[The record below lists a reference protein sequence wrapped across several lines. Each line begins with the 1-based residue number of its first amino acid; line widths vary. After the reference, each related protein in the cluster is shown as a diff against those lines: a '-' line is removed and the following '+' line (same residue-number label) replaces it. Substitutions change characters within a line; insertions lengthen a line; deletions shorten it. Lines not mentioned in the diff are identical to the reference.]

1 MNQQIESY
9 LRLNQEEHNLDISS
23 LCGRLA
29 EYSQIDASLYDKYH
43 VRRGLRYGDGS
54 GVAAGI
60 TRICSV
66 HGYIIDEGI
75 RTPIPGELIYRGYDI
90 NDLVENAEKEDRFVF
105 EEVVHLLL
113 FGQLPT
119 KKELFECEQALSLR
133 RELPPG
139 FLVDSI
145 MQSPSK
151 NIMNKLARSILS
163 LYSYDENPDRTTLED
178 EMRIALNLI
187 AKMPNLMNGAYQTKR
202 HKFDNASMVMHQ
214 LRPEEKTAESILS
227 LLRNDRSY
235 TKKEAQLLDVML
247 ALHAEHGGGNN
258 STFACRVATSSG
270 TDPYAAYASAI
281 NSLKGPRHG
290 GANIKV
296 MEMLDDIKEHVK
308 NWEDE
313 GEVADYLTKHLKRE
327 AGDRSG
333 LIYGMGHAVY
343 TLSDPRAVIL
353 KRKAFELAAGRE
365 IEAEFRLLDLIE
377 KLTPELMVKVRGIDK
392 TVCANVDMY
401 SGLVYRML
409 GIPDDLFTPLFASAR
424 MVGWSAHRMEEIL
437 TGKRIIRPAYR
448 TIAKGKKYIP
458 LEDRTED

>member
-1 MNQQIESY
+1 
-9 LRLNQEEHNLDISS
+9 
-23 LCGRLA
+23 
-29 EYSQIDASLYDKYH
+29 
-43 VRRGLRYGDGS
+43 
-54 GVAAGI
+54 
-60 TRICSV
+60 
-66 HGYIIDEGI
+66 
-75 RTPIPGELIYRGYDI
+75 
-90 NDLVENAEKEDRFVF
+90 
-105 EEVVHLLL
+105 
-113 FGQLPT
+113 
-119 KKELFECEQALSLR
+119 
-133 RELPPG
+133 
-139 FLVDSI
+139 
-145 MQSPSK
+145 
-151 NIMNKLARSILS
+151 
-163 LYSYDENPDRTTLED
+163 
-178 EMRIALNLI
+178 
-187 AKMPNLMNGAYQTKR
+187 
-202 HKFDNASMVMHQ
+202 MVMHQ
-214 LRPEEKTAESILS
+214 LRPEERTAESILS
-227 LLRNDRSY
+227 LLRSDRSY

-270 TDPYAAYASAI
+270 TDPYAAYSSAV

-296 MEMLDDIKEHVK
+296 MEMLDDIKAHVK

-313 GEVADYLTKHLKRE
+313 GEVADYLTKHLRRE

-409 GIPDDLFTPLFASAR
+409 GIPDDLFTPLFAAAR

-458 LEDRTED
+458 LSERTED